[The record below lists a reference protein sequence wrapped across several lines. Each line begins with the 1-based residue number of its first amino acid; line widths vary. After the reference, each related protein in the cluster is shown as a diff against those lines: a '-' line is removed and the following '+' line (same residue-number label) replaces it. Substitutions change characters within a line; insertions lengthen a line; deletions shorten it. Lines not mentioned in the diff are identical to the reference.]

1 MVIFQDSNK
10 QNMLR
15 HLFDVSDTGGP
26 EHTKPKLWKLNKDNT
41 PLLEEALSKKW
52 DIEDNNN
59 LSDILDI
66 ISFES
71 LMSREINDE
80 YLKGNIDINYL
91 ELAKDSINYILH
103 SRCGLD
109 TSELEN
115 LNSFS
120 NIIEFD
126 NDVVLVSLGNI
137 IEDVS
142 EEILWEIELEV
153 FHSNKKIL
161 GGKKMLREKKLDRS
175 KRREKV
181 EIE

>member
-1 MVIFQDSNK
+1 
-10 QNMLR
+10 
-15 HLFDVSDTGGP
+15 
-26 EHTKPKLWKLNKDNT
+26 
-41 PLLEEALSKKW
+41 
-52 DIEDNNN
+52 
-59 LSDILDI
+59 
-66 ISFES
+66 
-71 LMSREINDE
+71 
-80 YLKGNIDINYL
+80 
-91 ELAKDSINYILH
+91 
-103 SRCGLD
+103 
-109 TSELEN
+109 EN

-181 EIE
+181 EIEYQKGKDGMLYPKLQVSKDLQTDKPLGKYGRMAMKYLKRKYIVRL